1 MNQCNTLNIK
11 ISTSLLNN
19 LKSAIKNGTKVP
31 LNLSS
36 NLFGSSNDETNIP
49 HKLLLTNTQVSKI
62 ERAFANSSS
71 ANIKFSKSQL
81 SKMMQLGGILCELVV
96 HIPYVIFQ
104 AGKKYY
110 KRYIIST
117 KISTSIT
124 RKSNRILY

>member
-81 SKMMQLGGILCELVV
+81 SKMMQLGGILGELVV
-96 HIPYVIFQ
+96 HIPCVIFQ
-104 AGKKYY
+104 AGKKY
-110 KRYIIST
+110 
-117 KISTSIT
+117 
-124 RKSNRILY
+124 